1 MMDKA
6 GGFDEDD
13 EKLVGML
20 AKHIGA
26 FMRQLS
32 EGHVAKEEYR
42 EAEPLERFST
52 PED

>member
-6 GGFDEDD
+6 GGFDEND

-32 EGHVAKEEYR
+32 EGNAAREEYG
-42 EAEPLERFST
+42 EAEPLQPLST